1 MEKQTIDS
9 ILDRLGHSSMFHL
22 SLGSKELFH
31 SNFLYWLSIVDWD
44 VFLTVIHGLANKDCF
59 WWEEDLKSGKV
70 IADVRREFHN
80 YDLSIYIRVSQEE
93 DKDNPMSKQETWI
106 PVFVLENKMKSL
118 PRKDQLQDYT
128 EKAFK
133 EWCKTK
139 KFNHIPELW
148 EKNGITFVLL
158 SLFIDKDFS
167 SQCTCKKYKSSK
179 NDQSVSI
186 TAKWKTNNYKVLF
199 DQLNGQKLHNSNTL
213 NQQILED
220 YCRFILALHELAE
233 GYWKICPENLF
244 VETIYPW
251 AIKGW
256 TADQQV
262 QLRIDDIRQKV
273 HYAQMEKMLF
283 NEMEKAKIVACHAK
297 DEANKKKIKD
307 EGKKMVMYNTS
318 FAHNIGILEVSV
330 EYCDDIS
337 IFIQLQGNSYAHA
350 FARPKNRNAAE
361 KLKNYRQQMETL
373 FEFSIDGT
381 TNEKG
386 ERVTD
391 KYPSVLNAK
400 VLYPQGINKQAVK
413 KGMEL
418 RNFKYFGQGFVY
430 QNVLIP
436 ESVTIGQVIQAMVED
451 TKRCL
456 GIARVVTG

>member
-186 TAKWKTNNYKVLF
+186 TAIWEANNYKVLF
-199 DQLNGQKLHNSNTL
+199 DCLNGQKLQNNDTL

-233 GYWKICPENLF
+233 GYWIISPENLF
-244 VETIYPW
+244 VKTIYPW
-251 AIKGW
+251 AIKGC
-256 TADQQV
+256 TDDPQV
-262 QLRIDDIRQKV
+262 KLRIDDIRQKV
-273 HYAQMEKMLF
+273 HYAQMEKMLCKELDEA
-283 NEMEKAKIVACHAK
+283 NIIACHAK
-297 DEANKKKIKD
+297 DETNKKKIKD
-307 EGKKMVMYNTS
+307 EGKRLVMYNTN

-330 EYCDDIS
+330 EYRDDIS

-350 FARPKNRNAAE
+350 FARPKNKNAAKE
-361 KLKNYRQQMETL
+361 LKTYMQQMEAL
-373 FEFSIDGT
+373 FEFSIEGP
-381 TNEKG
+381 TNEKN
-386 ERVTD
+386 ERLTD
-391 KYPSVLNAK
+391 KYPTLLNAK

-413 KGMEL
+413 KGMDL
-418 RNFKYFGQGFVY
+418 QNFKYFGQGFVY

-436 ESVTIGQVIQAMVED
+436 ETVKIGQVIQAMVED
-451 TKRCL
+451 TKKCL
-456 GIARVVTG
+456 KICSER